1 MLPATDDQL
10 RELGRKAF
18 HMNIEIYNVPA
29 KTERERKLID
39 SGYAKAK
46 LKWFENNRPKIVR
59 N

>member
-1 MLPATDDQL
+1 
-10 RELGRKAF
+10 
-18 HMNIEIYNVPA
+18 MNIEVFNVPA

-46 LKWFENNRPKIVR
+46 MKWFENNRPKPVR